1 MVVKR
6 IDVLCPSTIE
16 INCAVGD
23 RIRLVP
29 GVNTPAMPMVPP
41 FWRGACADIAAG
53 QVVVIE
59 SSYGLRSTAVVI
71 DRIIGDDVSAARK
84 GGKWTECP
92 GDADGATIH
101 QSNAVDATS
110 GRRRQVEIIERGYCL
125 RTCAVEVDRAAGDG
139 AMAPAVPGVKVPATK
154 IVPVPANVL
163 LKLLKVRW
171 PYCAAITAC
180 PSLL

>member
-1 MVVKR
+1 MPTVPPFGNACASIAAGQVVVVKR

-23 RIRLVP
+23 RIRISSRSEYPRNAYGPTVLE
-29 GVNTPAMPMVPP
+29 
-41 FWRGACADIAAG
+41 WCADIAAG

-101 QSNAVDATS
+101 QSNAVDAN
-110 GRRRQVEIIERGYCL
+110 ERS
-125 RTCAVEVDRAAGDG
+125 
-139 AMAPAVPGVKVPATK
+139 
-154 IVPVPANVL
+154 
-163 LKLLKVRW
+163 
-171 PYCAAITAC
+171 
-180 PSLL
+180 PSTG